1 MITLL
6 TSLFVGLYWLFTNI
20 VLLPSL
26 STQNSY
32 NIFFLGMLE
41 ITTELMFVIFITA
54 LVKTLKK
61 EIK

>member
-6 TSLFVGLYWLFTNI
+6 TTLFVGLYWLFTNI

-41 ITTELMFVIFITA
+41 ITTEIMFVIFITA
-54 LVKTLKK
+54 LIKTLKK
-61 EIK
+61 K

>member
-61 EIK
+61 K